1 MAFALI
7 IIIGILFIKYKPVY
21 AVTINGEKIGYIKS
35 KENFE
40 QEINKMLNES
50 EQENVAFVT
59 LENMPEYEFKFVKDI
74 ENTDE
79 DKILLSLEE
88 ASKTTYTMY
97 AIVLNGEE
105 KTYVNS
111 LEEAEEVVNKV
122 KEEYSNELELD
133 LGIRQI
139 YTEDTKEISST
150 EIALET
156 VKAEEI
162 KKIEEKKAEEAIK
175 NGNVV
180 NGITLA
186 VKPVSGSITSRYG
199 VASRIRSSA
208 HTGLDI
214 ATSSGTPILAC
225 ASGTVTFS
233 GYKGSYGNLIKI
245 SHGNGVETWYAHCSK
260 LLVSTGATI
269 EAGQKIALVG
279 STGNSTGAH
288 LHLEVRINGNAVN
301 PQNYLYK

>member
-162 KKIEEKKAEEAIK
+162 KKI
-175 NGNVV
+175 
-180 NGITLA
+180 
-186 VKPVSGSITSRYG
+186 
-199 VASRIRSSA
+199 
-208 HTGLDI
+208 
-214 ATSSGTPILAC
+214 
-225 ASGTVTFS
+225 
-233 GYKGSYGNLIKI
+233 
-245 SHGNGVETWYAHCSK
+245 
-260 LLVSTGATI
+260 
-269 EAGQKIALVG
+269 
-279 STGNSTGAH
+279 
-288 LHLEVRINGNAVN
+288 
-301 PQNYLYK
+301 